1 MKLSKNSF
9 SPSEITKVLEDYIKN
24 LPDGES
30 KWKDFYRSS
39 VGKTTVELLAGVG
52 SMNIFYE
59 LMGIKEG
66 SLLYAQNESS
76 INQLA
81 INRGVFRKP
90 ATPITLAIDLSYPTD
105 YHILKGQVLGSY
117 KEYLIYSLDN
127 YSFKTNVIQTIKV
140 VIGELEE
147 FTVTKDN
154 IKTFYHTNLLLKN
167 KYGTSY
173 LEELFVNAEEVII
186 TDEQLPIYDTRL
198 SNTILRISN
207 EYNIKLIAGNG
218 KIGRLVNRNDE
229 VRYRCLTFNEE
240 LITEPFSMN
249 ELTIPNVDITKIEV
263 LTNAV
268 GLLDKESLRLAA
280 LRASYDGRWVSKDN
294 YTSGLLLNFGEILH
308 DVLVID
314 EYPVEKIIL
323 LPNERFTIN
332 DLDNIHEVINKH
344 KGNAVKYEITKLTD
358 ADGFDYECNLV
369 YSGTDNVYDLVQKVI
384 KKFSYKIYTENSTIS
399 ESDIALELSKLVKTG
414 QFYLKESNNT
424 VTRINKL
431 TYLRRL
437 IVNYTIK

>member
-1 MKLSKNSF
+1 
-9 SPSEITKVLEDYIKN
+9 
-24 LPDGES
+24 
-30 KWKDFYRSS
+30 
-39 VGKTTVELLAGVG
+39 
-52 SMNIFYE
+52 
-59 LMGIKEG
+59 
-66 SLLYAQNESS
+66 
-76 INQLA
+76 
-81 INRGVFRKP
+81 
-90 ATPITLAIDLSYPTD
+90 
-105 YHILKGQVLGSY
+105 
-117 KEYLIYSLDN
+117 
-127 YSFKTNVIQTIKV
+127 
-140 VIGELEE
+140 
-147 FTVTKDN
+147 
-154 IKTFYHTNLLLKN
+154 
-167 KYGTSY
+167 
-173 LEELFVNAEEVII
+173 
-186 TDEQLPIYDTRL
+186 
-198 SNTILRISN
+198 
-207 EYNIKLIAGNG
+207 
-218 KIGRLVNRNDE
+218 
-229 VRYRCLTFNEE
+229 
-240 LITEPFSMN
+240 MN